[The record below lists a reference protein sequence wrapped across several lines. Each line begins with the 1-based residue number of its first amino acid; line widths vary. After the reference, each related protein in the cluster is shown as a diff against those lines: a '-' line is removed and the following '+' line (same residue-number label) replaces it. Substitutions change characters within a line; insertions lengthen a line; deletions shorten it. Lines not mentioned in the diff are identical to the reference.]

1 MALTSSLKRMKKET
15 LARVAI
21 GTVGVIA
28 GLGAGLAGI
37 ASAQGI
43 GTASNASSTM
53 PHIHMGMGHGMMDDG
68 PDGMKGDHGR
78 GHGVMG
84 TVTAV
89 SGTTITITGKD
100 GKTYTIDASS
110 AQIGKIETI
119 TAGDVHVGDTLG
131 VEGTLSGTN
140 VTAKHIMDGIP
151 SMGKAPKQQ

>member
-1 MALTSSLKRMKKET
+1 MKKET

-21 GTVGVIA
+21 GTVGIVA

-37 ASAQGI
+37 ASAQSV
-43 GTASNASSTM
+43 GTTPSASSTR
-53 PHIHMGMGHGMMDDG
+53 PSFHMGMGRGMMDHDF
-68 PDGMKGDHGR
+68 DHQR

-100 GKTYTIDASS
+100 GTAYTIDASS